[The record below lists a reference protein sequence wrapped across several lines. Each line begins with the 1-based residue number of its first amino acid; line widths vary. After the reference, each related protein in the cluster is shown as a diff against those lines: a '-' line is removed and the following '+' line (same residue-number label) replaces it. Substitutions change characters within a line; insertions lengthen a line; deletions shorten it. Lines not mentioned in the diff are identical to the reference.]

1 MATRMQQRRGTA
13 AQWISTNAGNGP
25 ILNAGEIGYETD
37 TNKFKIG
44 DGVNHWI
51 SLTYFTDA
59 ASVIAEVTGLIDGAP
74 DLLNTLNE
82 IANSLGDDPDFVGT
96 MTNSLNDKQDKVT
109 GVSDTEIGYLDGV
122 TSSIQ
127 GQLDSKSSSEALSDH
142 SGATTNVHGIA
153 DTSLLATQ
161 EYVDTAVGNSTVDQ
175 STLAGVGIDW
185 NLITE
190 QFDVDSTIA
199 TTDYVDGAI
208 AAFDALPT
216 QTGNNGKF
224 LQTTGSTTQWATVDL
239 STKQDK
245 VTNVS
250 DTEIGYLDGV
260 TSAIQ
265 TQLNAKVNSSDV
277 EEISRDTLGAALFSG
292 NGIIVT
298 PDDPTDMITV
308 AVDDSVVQLRVSGI
322 SDTEIGYLNGVTSG
336 IQSQLDNKLEL
347 ADLPA
352 EYITSVADPLSVTS
366 GVLELNKDN
375 AFSIDGSNQ
384 LTTNNSEI
392 AHRVR
397 EVLIDSS
404 SYLSGS
410 AYSDLDVD
418 ITALETK
425 LETDGFAKLA
435 GPTLTGTTTVDDLE
449 IGGALTFSG
458 TATQINQTD
467 LVVSDPL
474 IYLGDGNT
482 ANINDLGF
490 VANYNDGAYKHTGLA
505 RDASD
510 NKWKLFTGVTDEP
523 TNTVN
528 FAQGSLDTLAVG
540 ALEASSITV
549 GDVSNTEIGYLNGVT
564 SSIQTQLD
572 GKEASLPSQSGNSG
586 KYLTNNGSGTLSW
599 ATVSGYLAPT
609 LGSTSIASGATVTTL
624 AGLTLT
630 APTLTGTTNAA
641 NITVSGTIT
650 QKDGCDIEEA
660 IFFYSMIN

>member
-51 SLTYFTDA
+51 DLTYFTDA
-59 ASVIAEVTGLIDGAP
+59 QSVISEVTGLIDGAP

-109 GVSDTEIGYLDGV
+109 GVTDTEIGYLDGV

-142 SGATTNVHGIA
+142 ENLTTSVHGIA

-185 NLITE
+185 NIVTE

-199 TTDYVDGAI
+199 TTDYVDTAI
-208 AAFDALPT
+208 SSFDALPT

-224 LQTTGSTTQWATVDL
+224 LQTNGSATSWATVDL

-308 AVDDSVVQLRVSGI
+308 AVDDTVVQLRVTNV

-336 IQSQLDNKLEL
+336 IQSQLDDKFEA
-347 ADLPA
+347 ADA
-352 EYITSVADPLSVTS
+352 STTNITEGTNLYFTDERAQDAVGNAIGAGLTYTDLTGEIKVDTTTIQSRVANVSDTEIGYLDGVTS
-366 GVLELNKDN
+366 AIQDQLDNKAPIASPTFTGD
-375 AFSIDGSNQ
+375 AVV
-384 LTTNNSEI
+384 NN
-392 AHRVR
+392 
-397 EVLIDSS
+397 
-404 SYLSGS
+404 
-410 AYSDLDVD
+410 
-418 ITALETK
+418 
-425 LETDGFAKLA
+425 
-435 GPTLTGTTTVDDLE
+435 LE
-449 IGGALTFSG
+449 IGGSLTFSG
-458 TATQINQTD
+458 TATEISSTNI
-467 LVVSDPL
+467 VVEDPL
-474 IYLGDGNT
+474 IYLADGNPG
-482 ANINDLGF
+482 NINDLGF
-490 VANYNDGAYKHTGLA
+490 IANYNDGTYAHTGLA
-505 RDASD
+505 KDASAGV
-510 NKWKLFTGVTDEP
+510 WKLFKGVTDEP
-523 TNTVN
+523 TSTIN
-528 FAQGSLDTLAVG
+528 FEQGTLDALAVG
-540 ALEASSITV
+540 AFEASSAII
-549 GDVSNTEIGYLNGVT
+549 GNVSNTELQYLDGVT
-564 SSIQTQLD
+564 SAIQTQID
-572 GKEASLPSQSGNSG
+572 SKQASLPSQSGNSG

-609 LGSTSIASGATVTTL
+609 LGSTSVASGATVTTI

-641 NITVSGTIT
+641 NIVVSGTIT
-650 QKDGCDIEEA
+650 QKDGFDIEEA

>member
-51 SLTYFTDA
+51 DLTYFTDA

-142 SGATTNVHGIA
+142 TSATTNVHGIA

-185 NLITE
+185 NLVTE

-199 TTDYVDGAI
+199 TTDYVDTAI
-208 AAFDALPT
+208 GNIDALPSQAT
-216 QTGNNGKF
+216 NDGRF
-224 LQTTGSTTQWATVDL
+224 LQTDGTTASWQIVDL

-322 SDTEIGYLNGVTSG
+322 SDTEIGYLNGVTSA
-336 IQSQLDNKLEL
+336 IQTQIDTKAPSASPTFTGTVTLPANTISQIHLNDDSVGTNEIGGLAVTEGKIADGAVTSAKIANGTIVDADINASAAIAQSKISGLT
-347 ADLPA
+347 ADLA
-352 EYITSVADPLSVTS
+352 AKAPLASPTFTGTV
-366 GVLELNKDN
+366 N
-375 AFSIDGSNQ
+375 AAA
-384 LTTNNSEI
+384 LT
-392 AHRVR
+392 
-397 EVLIDSS
+397 
-404 SYLSGS
+404 LSG
-410 AYSDLDVD
+410 DLIVN
-418 ITALETK
+418 
-425 LETDGFAKLA
+425 
-435 GPTLTGTTTVDDLE
+435 GTTTTVNTSS
-449 IGGALTFSG
+449 IS
-458 TATQINQTD
+458 
-467 LVVSDPL
+467 VSDSL
-474 IYLGDGNT
+474 IYIADGNN
-482 ANINDLGF
+482 ANTVDLGF
-490 VANYNDGAYKHTGLA
+490 IGSYNDGTYAHQGFVK
-505 RDASD
+505 DASD
-510 NKWKLFTGVTDEP
+510 GKWKLFKGVTDEP
-523 TNTVN
+523 TTTVN
-528 FAQGSLDTLAVG
+528 FAQGSLDALAVG
-540 ALEASSITV
+540 AFEATSAII
-549 GDVSNTEIGYLNGVT
+549 GNVSNTELQYLDGVT
-564 SSIQTQLD
+564 SAIQTQID
-572 GKEASLPSQSGNSG
+572 SKQATLPSQSGNSG

-630 APTLTGTTNAA
+630 APTLTGTTTAA
-641 NITVSGTIT
+641 DITVSGKIT
-650 QKDGCDIEEA
+650 QKDGFDIEEA